1 MNFRTFL
8 NSSIRISFNITFIL
22 LILFGCLFILK
33 PFILSFLWASMIV
46 ISTWPMFIKLKKF
59 LWNSY
64 FLSVLSMIFFLLFF
78 FILPIFIMI
87 IAVFNNFPKIISWI
101 SNVDMYILSNLFW
114 IKNIPIFGEKLFIFS
129 KEFFSEKNF
138 FLTTKLQPYLG
149 ELTKWIF
156 HHIISLGSLLIN
168 SILTIL
174 FSTFLYIRGNYIKKI
189 IKIFGKYID
198 AKKSEKIIFLTVG
211 SIRAVSISI
220 VLASVIQTFLSAV
233 GLILTNVPIIS
244 ILVILIFV
252 FSIAQLGALPVLIPV
267 VIWLYLVEDNITGTI
282 LLVWSILISIL
293 DNILRPIFIQIIG
306 MKIPIL
312 LVLCGVFGGLLSF
325 GIIGIFLGPVILII
339 SWHLFF
345 NLTPIFH
352 IAKKRIN

>member
-1 MNFRTFL
+1 MNFRILF
-8 NSSIRISFNITFIL
+8 NSSIKISLNIIFIV

-46 ISTWPMFIKLKKF
+46 ISTWPIFIKLKKI

-78 FILPIFIMI
+78 FILPVFIVI

-101 SNVDMYILSNLFW
+101 SNADIYMLSNLFW
-114 IKNIPIFGEKLFIFS
+114 MKNIPIVGEKLFIFS

-138 FLTTKLQPYLG
+138 FLTTKLQPYVG

-156 HHIISLGSLLIN
+156 HHIMSLGNLLIN
-168 SILTIL
+168 SILTIV
-174 FSTFLYIRGNYIKKI
+174 FSTFLYIRGNHIKKA
-189 IKIFGKYID
+189 IKIFGKYVD
-198 AKKSEKIIFLTVG
+198 AKKSEKIILLTVK
-211 SIRAVSISI
+211 SIRAVAISI

-233 GLILTNVPIIS
+233 GLILINAPVMS
-244 ILVILIFV
+244 ILIILIFI
-252 FSIAQLGALPVLIPV
+252 FSIAQLGALPVLIPI

-282 LLVWSILISIL
+282 LLVWSILVSVL

-345 NLTPIFH
+345 NLIPIFY
-352 IAKKRIN
+352 ITKKRIN